1 MKKKYDKELQEI
13 EKQMQLFKDGEIWDF
28 QLLNRIKILTTSAY
42 YDGKGDG
49 INEMR
54 KFRSL
59 KKLSNFFE
67 NCE

>member
-1 MKKKYDKELQEI
+1 METKKQTVEEKYDKVLQEI

-28 QLLNRIKILTTSAY
+28 NLLTRIKILTISAY

-54 KFRSL
+54 KF
-59 KKLSNFFE
+59 
-67 NCE
+67 

>member
-1 MKKKYDKELQEI
+1 METKKQTIEEKYDKELQEI

-54 KFRSL
+54 KF
-59 KKLSNFFE
+59 
-67 NCE
+67 